1 MLTYVGNY
9 ILSGLIENTG
19 IIGARKQ
26 PNNQQPTT
34 NQTGQ
39 AHVLAM
45 SNVLVNVCVCIC
57 GRPIYLF
64 THSLTHSCYY
74 LPMLLT
80 N

>member
-19 IIGARKQ
+19 IIALIGAR
-26 PNNQQPTT
+26 NQPTNQPT

-45 SNVLVNVCVCIC
+45 SNVLVNVCVC
-57 GRPIYLF
+57 
-64 THSLTHSCYY
+64 
-74 LPMLLT
+74 MW
-80 N
+80 

>member
-19 IIGARKQ
+19 IIALIGARNQ
-26 PNNQQPTT
+26 PT

-45 SNVLVNVCVCIC
+45 SNVLVNVCVC
-57 GRPIYLF
+57 
-64 THSLTHSCYY
+64 
-74 LPMLLT
+74 MW
-80 N
+80 

>member
-26 PNNQQPTT
+26 PNNQTTNNQQPTT

-45 SNVLVNVCVCIC
+45 SNVLVNVCVC
-57 GRPIYLF
+57 
-64 THSLTHSCYY
+64 
-74 LPMLLT
+74 MW
-80 N
+80 